1 MRLLVVDDHP
11 EVQDLVSSALARD
24 GHHVVGASTRREAQD
39 LLAATTVDLV
49 VLDVGLPDGSGVD
62 LCRQLRGQG
71 FHAPILLLTAHS
83 AVDRRV
89 DGLDAG
95 ADDFLGKPFAVAELR
110 ARVRALGRRGAM
122 PKPLRVERGPV
133 SLDFLGRRASL
144 SGVEVPL
151 TTREWSV
158 LDLLATRGGRTVARA
173 EILEIVWGDA
183 TEGAASLEVLV
194 ARIRKKLGDGLIRT
208 LRGYGYALG
217 SP

>member
-1 MRLLVVDDHP
+1 MRLLVVDNHP
-11 EVQDLVSSALARD
+11 EVRELVSSALARD
-24 GHHVVGASTRREAQD
+24 GHHVVAANTRREAQD
-39 LLAATTVDLV
+39 LLAAGPVDLV
-49 VLDVGLPDGSGVD
+49 VLDVALPDGSGVE
-62 LCRQLRGQG
+62 LCRQLRVEG

-110 ARVRALGRRGAM
+110 ARVRALGRRGAI
-122 PKPLRVERGPV
+122 PKQLQVERGPV
-133 SLDFLGRRASL
+133 SLDFLGRRALL

-151 TTREWSV
+151 TSREWSV
-158 LDLLATRGGRTVARA
+158 LDLLATRGGRSVARA